1 MLVKRVF
8 FLLNAAFVVEILALI
23 SRVYLEYFFYPAT
36 QMFEIFHILQLSLVY
51 KICSGDGALVILIA
65 LISYTFIYIL

>member
-1 MLVKRVF
+1 VIRVF
-8 FLLNAAFVVEILALI
+8 FLLNATLVVEILALI
-23 SRVYLEYFFYPAT
+23 SRVYLEYFFYPVT

-51 KICSGDGALVILIA
+51 KICSGDCALVILIA